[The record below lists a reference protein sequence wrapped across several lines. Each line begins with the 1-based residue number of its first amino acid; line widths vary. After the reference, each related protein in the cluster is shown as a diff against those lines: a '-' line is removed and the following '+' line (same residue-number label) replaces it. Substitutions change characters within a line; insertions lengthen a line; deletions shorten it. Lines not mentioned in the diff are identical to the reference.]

1 MKKLTFLIILTVVTE
16 TVLAQS
22 FYNRRIDR
30 RWVASAGTGT
40 AKYFGELTN
49 DGDVFQGTLYNIQGG
64 LERKFNERISAMATL
79 TFFQFRASDAKAADP
94 GRIPRNL
101 SFTSWNLELSVTGI
115 IQLFPEVGRYYQ
127 RPVFNPYLFLG
138 IGATYFNPMAEI
150 PATDL
155 NGNPF
160 PDAGKKT
167 SLRQYQTELVAYSPV
182 TLVFPMGVGIKMMVA
197 PQFNISVN
205 GGYRYT
211 LTDYLDDVSTVH
223 PGAAAFS
230 DPLAAALS
238 DRGPEIGYGPRPAGS
253 IRGNPE
259 KNDGYFIFSIRLD
272 YYLPPTTLF
281 GGGNKGRG
289 RYYKPKRGKRRNP

>member
-1 MKKLTFLIILTVVTE
+1 MKKLVFLVVLSLFIE
-16 TVLAQS
+16 TALAQS

-30 RWVASAGTGT
+30 RWIASAGTGT

-64 LERKFNERISAMATL
+64 LERKFNERISAMANL

-115 IQLFPEVGRYYQ
+115 VQLFPEVGRYYQ
-127 RPVFNPYLFLG
+127 RPIFNPYIFLG

-150 PATDL
+150 PAYDHD
-155 NGNPF
+155 GNPL

-182 TLVFPMGVGIKMMVA
+182 TLVFPMGVGIKLMVA

-211 LTDYLDDVSTVH
+211 LSDYLDDVSTVH

-238 DRGPEIGYGPRPAGS
+238 DRGPEIGYAPRPAGS
-253 IRGNPE
+253 KRGNPDA
-259 KNDGYFIFSIRLD
+259 NDGYFIFSFRID
-272 YYLPPTTLF
+272 YYLPPNIF
-281 GGGNKGRG
+281 GGGNNSRG
-289 RYYKPKRGKRRNP
+289 RYYSPKRGKRRNP